1 MILFG
6 IKDNF
11 ADSKATYKNLQYFA
25 TSTDIYKIPKT
36 YIDAERPYYNT
47 YYFSDRNK
55 AELFMA
61 GLEYKYMEARK
72 WFWHYGLPKTKFH
85 T

>member
-11 ADSKATYKNLQYFA
+11 ADNKAKYKDLQMFT
-25 TSTDIYKIPKT
+25 TSTDIYKIPQKYLDT
-36 YIDAERPYYNT
+36 YNARYNT
-47 YYFSDRNK
+47 YYFTDRNK

-61 GLEYKYMEARK
+61 ELEYKYKKVGE
-72 WFWHYGLPKTKFH
+72 
-85 T
+85 